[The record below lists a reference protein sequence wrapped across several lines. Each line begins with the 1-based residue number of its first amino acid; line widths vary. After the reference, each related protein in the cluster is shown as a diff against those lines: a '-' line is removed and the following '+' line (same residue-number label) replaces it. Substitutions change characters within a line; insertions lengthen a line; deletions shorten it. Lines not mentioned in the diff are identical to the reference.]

1 MNENYEYVQKGLRI
15 FHPLFA
21 GFVCMK
27 LHKEYKEQWWGIVLT
42 TLSDHVSELP
52 SDGTYAELM
61 DSLDIANCIRL
72 LQRRWREQF
81 SYYLDR
87 DALNLSNELMSIRNI
102 IAHIGQQDLSKPDA
116 ERYLDTI
123 TRFCDKIDAEG
134 AKEIRELYNIV
145 RHSENKTSLSGPMPI
160 SETLVNDLGMREGLV
175 DDLMT
180 LIRTNKIYKTKI
192 TKKITFAGKTELYP
206 VYRVRLDALYYI
218 DQNDRI
224 ATWISAYRAEHGVG
238 TLSSLESKEYNDV
251 IENFIYESN
260 PESIKKTQRNIRMV
274 GQQQPGVILAD
285 GRVVDGNRRFTC
297 LRRIQ
302 RETGEKQFFETVIMN
317 ADMNKDRKQIKLLEL
332 AIQHGEE
339 KKVDYDLIDY
349 AIGTYR
355 DIVIT
360 GLLTAEEYASG
371 TNESV
376 SDVRKRIEIAEM
388 ISRFLEYV
396 KLPGQYHV
404 AKECQL
410 YSMFVELLPMLSKLN
425 EEDKARMMQIAFNNV
440 LLKVYADQR
449 KFIRDI
455 KKLMSSEVASDFL
468 AEQDAIAKQV
478 KSVFEMVI
486 PESKADLDNFALANR
501 ILADDIMSS
510 TEKSLLFMRTQS
522 LMNRPGENVS
532 KCKNLLMDIDPRLF
546 SKLDDDEKTQLRSEL
561 DYLSRIVENLKI
573 KLM

>member
-1 MNENYEYVQKGLRI
+1 MKKIRFKNGKHELNYLIQMKLVPKKLRASAEIQAVIYVIALIESESPSAAEYIFEYV
-15 FHPLFA
+15 
-21 GFVCMK
+21 
-27 LHKEYKEQWWGIVLT
+27 
-42 TLSDHVSELP
+42 
-52 SDGTYAELM
+52 
-61 DSLDIANCIRL
+61 
-72 LQRRWREQF
+72 
-81 SYYLDR
+81 
-87 DALNLSNELMSIRNI
+87 
-102 IAHIGQQDLSKPDA
+102 
-116 ERYLDTI
+116 
-123 TRFCDKIDAEG
+123 
-134 AKEIRELYNIV
+134 
-145 RHSENKTSLSGPMPI
+145 
-160 SETLVNDLGMREGLV
+160 
-175 DDLMT
+175 
-180 LIRTNKIYKTKI
+180 
-192 TKKITFAGKTELYP
+192 
-206 VYRVRLDALYYI
+206 
-218 DQNDRI
+218 
-224 ATWISAYRAEHGVG
+224 
-238 TLSSLESKEYNDV
+238 
-251 IENFIYESN
+251 
-260 PESIKKTQRNIRMV
+260 
-274 GQQQPGVILAD
+274 
-285 GRVVDGNRRFTC
+285 TC